1 MQSCKTSLRQSFRPS
16 PPTATK
22 DLETNYWSAGRK
34 VYGYTLQGRGI
45 SNGPDQSA
53 VAKFKQF
60 IDILMRNDIGAPDLS
75 IMSGDHQICSI
86 EWGMNLVAFKK
97 CTAAEMASSPKVQ
110 PRTFDEAILTEWVQQ
125 ATATNPNASQFP
137 TVRTQQGLQ
146 ECQCPGCPASGA
158 TKAPNVLEAMANTGT
173 DKGPSR
179 HQYQRYYDKWLAPFQ
194 FKQGLKLVEIGAE
207 RGRSLHMWSKYFQN
221 ASLIAGLAYGD
232 MTEHVEESSQAWD
245 KVAVYWGDQSK
256 QETMQLLA
264 DKGP

>member
-1 MQSCKTSLRQSFRPS
+1 MLFQCAFACLAVVAAVSHGDGEDCSSSFIQ
-16 PPTATK
+16 K
-22 DLETNYWSAGRK
+22 
-34 VYGYTLQGRGI
+34 RGH
-45 SNGPDQSA
+45 
-53 VAKFKQF
+53 QF
-60 IDILMRNDIGAPDLS
+60 GIR
-75 IMSGDHQICSI
+75 
-86 EWGMNLVAFKK
+86 
-97 CTAAEMASSPKVQ
+97 SS
-110 PRTFDEAILTEWVQQ
+110 D
-125 ATATNPNASQFP
+125 
-137 TVRTQQGLQ
+137 
-146 ECQCPGCPASGA
+146 CQCPGCPASGA

-173 DKGPSR
+173 DKGPSH

-264 DKGP
+264 DKGPWDVVIDDGSHYPAHQIFSFFSLWNSVNPGGLYVVEDSW